1 MIRLNM
7 IFGKAQLQGTL
18 QLQLIPKINEEVIT
32 SERSLGLSLTQKTI
46 WLCTREPP
54 LTPNTKASGHQSKSF
69 LFYGSVFIAISM

>member
-32 SERSLGLSLTQKTI
+32 LERSLGLSLTQKTM
-46 WLCTREPP
+46 L
-54 LTPNTKASGHQSKSF
+54 AM
-69 LFYGSVFIAISM
+69 Y